1 MVRPATSDDIP
12 RMVELGELFFNE
24 AGLSRLFPYDPI
36 SAAQTFAGMIANPDA
51 AVFLIIVD
59 SRVVGGIGGLISPHY
74 CNYAVRVMS
83 EFFWWIE
90 PTCRGSQDA
99 VRLAVVMETWAR
111 RRGAVVGDWT
121 ALRNS
126 PPSVGRFYRKR
137 GYEQAETHY
146 VGGL

>member
-24 AGLSRLFPYDPI
+24 AGLNRLFPYDPV
-36 SAAQTFAGMIANPDA
+36 SAAQTFAGMIDNLDA
-51 AVFLIIVD
+51 AVFLLESD

-83 EFFWWIE
+83 EFFWWVE
-90 PTCRGSQDA
+90 PASRGSQDA

-111 RRGAVVGDWT
+111 RRGAAVGDWA
-121 ALRNS
+121 ALKSS
-126 PPSVGRFYRKR
+126 PPSVDRFYQKR
-137 GYEQAETHY
+137 GYNPAETHY